1 MEPDLVEYTFP
12 DDETNPYAAP
22 EASLK
27 PERPAFGALG
37 CGDLSYAP
45 VTGPNPKAEIRID
58 AIQEAWRL
66 FTDRAGTWVLIILV
80 YWTVRYGVVFL
91 LASIPQFFT
100 RPLGRVGGPGFDP
113 FVFVLLQVVI
123 QFTTYAVQAFL
134 VGGLFQ
140 TAVKQVRGLPIGVG
154 DLFKASDMRTWQ
166 SMFVVR
172 LIVGVATFGGALL
185 LILPGL
191 FFSARLMFAQP
202 LVADGKLST
211 FEAIGMSWKAT
222 RGQWLIGMA
231 FVIVMYFTSV
241 LGVIGLGV
249 GLLVTLPVWP
259 LSIAVLYRDFFLSDA
274 SLPTGDPW
282 IFDKPDVL
290 EEL

>member
-1 MEPDLVEYTFP
+1 VEYTFP
-12 DDETNPYAAP
+12 DDENNPYAAP
-22 EASLK
+22 EASL
-27 PERPAFGALG
+27 RPDRPTFGTLG
-37 CGDLSYAP
+37 RGELGSAP
-45 VTGPNPKAEIRID
+45 VTGPNPNAEIRID
-58 AIQEAWRL
+58 AISEAWQL
-66 FTDRAGTWVLIILV
+66 FTDQAGTWVLIFLV
-80 YWTVRYGVVFL
+80 YWTARYGVVFL

-100 RPLGRVGGPGFDP
+100 RPFGRVGGPGFDP
-113 FVFVLLQVVI
+113 SVFILLQVVI

-172 LIVGVATFGGALL
+172 LIVGVATFGGAVL

-259 LSIAVLYRDFFLSDA
+259 LSIAVLYRDFFLS
-274 SLPTGDPW
+274 PTDRMDSPW
-282 IFDKPDVL
+282 IYDKPDVL